1 MYRIINNR
9 LYVQAKDL
17 DYISYMGLDK
27 INKFPNDLEN
37 MIKGITDRIDDYTF
51 VPFKDE
57 EDKNAL
63 NKVLDSFAIDYDK
76 YQDYSLGEIENEISC
91 IKKEIEKY
99 ADDEEKYDE
108 WLIRR
113 NLKHMIGDF
122 EFLYNFK
129 EHGFGVVPFE
139 PRKAPDKI
147 IRLF

>member
-17 DYISYMGLDK
+17 DYISYMELDR
-27 INKFPNDLEN
+27 INKFPEDLSN
-37 MIKGITDRIDDYTF
+37 LIRGITDRIDDYTF
-51 VPFKDE
+51 VPLRDE
-57 EDKNAL
+57 NHKNAL
-63 NKVLDSFAIDYDK
+63 NKVLDLVAIDYDK
-76 YQDYSLGEIENEISC
+76 CQDYSLGEIENEISS
-91 IKKEIEKY
+91 IKKEIQRY
-99 ADDEEKYDE
+99 SDNEEKYDE

-113 NLKHMIGDF
+113 NLGHMIGDF

-129 EHGFGVVPFE
+129 KHGFGVVPFE